1 MAGKGKVRWGLL
13 AAVVLLAA
21 AVGVTRLWRCDAP
34 SLWEDD
40 YLNLDRATMPLADMF
55 AVQQWQGPA
64 DTIFDFQP
72 PLIYALQ
79 HVCLAVDESSLAARV
94 PSLVAGV
101 LLPLFVWL
109 LGRRLFGAPAAWAA
123 CLLSVFL
130 VFPINYAQS
139 IKFYALFLTLSTA
152 SMWLLVRALALGDR
166 LSWAGYALAAALMG
180 YAGYQGLPTL
190 AVQGVYALG
199 TILWSGR
206 GQGGAALRRRLRPAV
221 LAFCGVAL
229 ALAPWLPAAFFIQ
242 AFLRD
247 PAVDPWAGLGPGFV
261 AKILA
266 EFIAPA
272 PDLAR
277 GWVVLWL
284 AACCLGATA
293 ALRQRRYGALGLLFL
308 WLGVMAVV
316 LVGSRSHLRGML
328 STRHFVLVFP
338 VLVLLA
344 GRGAAALGAGA
355 GRLLGDRR
363 VGKAGGPA
371 VAGLACL
378 ALAWPSLAAYP
389 AYYSRAMS
397 LDREFFQWLN
407 ETGGGRD
414 ALEFHGYK
422 RNTRRFAAR
431 WFLPGRFAEAG
442 SFDGPGYR
450 RIVHVDSMYTNAA
463 ATRPR
468 LPGLALKDFE
478 ALFTT
483 TRVSLAPAANRA
495 PLVVDPGP
503 DGVYRF
509 ADDFRGE
516 RFYEEAYRA
525 GNMSLDEELGLLR
538 PARYSLPAEATWAFE
553 AAPGQE
559 VSDIRLSVAA
569 ALYKQH
575 STMPADSTLTVEAS
589 FDGRD
594 WTSLGVI
601 GQEAFPLADGRPVTA
616 RRGFFEEIDFYHGRC
631 REARLDYAVPG
642 RLRGGERLYV
652 RVAYAPG
659 RVEGF
664 LNLADIGLTAAVRQE
679 RPAAPGE
686 TPLARQAAHLLANV
700 RAAPWREADAARDAG
715 LFAFATP
722 GHAALAGLGLPVG
735 TPGDGERFL
744 ARHPGLAP
752 ASVLHDRD
760 GGPALFLYDTTE
772 TDGGARLSAASPER
786 RLRGLPDFGD
796 GPASLRLTGNIV
808 MPTLR
813 LGDRE
818 LAVPVIAPRGS
829 VLTLTPGGAGRLFFA
844 PDWTDP
850 ARFAQAMSYAENLAP
865 SRRLRGELV
874 CQGEGACAFTYTF
887 VSALPVREV
896 RLKAFPQ
903 VYANPCRKC
912 PENAARVLASTDQG
926 KSWRP
931 LVAEAGGEECSW
943 TPPGRYVVRRL
954 RFDEPVTSLLL
965 SFRLERGEQAGFL
978 SPSWNV
984 DGMYVEADL
993 DARALPPLRLAGG
1006 DLDVSLA
1013 EPGENDFTLALR
1025 PGPWPLSERTA
1036 EK

>member
-1 MAGKGKVRWGLL
+1 MARPAWPRLGL
-13 AAVVLLAA
+13 AVAIVLLAA

-79 HVCLAVDESSLAARV
+79 HLCLAVDESSLAARV
-94 PSLVAGV
+94 PSLVAGM

-139 IKFYALFLTLSTA
+139 IKFYALFLTLATA
-152 SMWLLVRALALGDR
+152 SMWLLVRAVAEGDR
-166 LSWAGYALAAALMG
+166 LSWACYALAAALMG

-190 AVQGVYALG
+190 AVQGVYAAG

-206 GQGGAALRRRLRPAV
+206 GGGWAVRLRRLRPAV

-229 ALAPWLPAAFFIQ
+229 ALAPWLPAAFFLQ

-261 AKILA
+261 AKIVA
-266 EFIAPA
+266 EFIAPD

-284 AACCLGATA
+284 AACCLGVAA
-293 ALRQRRYGALGLLFL
+293 ALRERRYGAVGLLSL

-338 VLVLLA
+338 VLMLLA
-344 GRGAAALGAGA
+344 GRGAVALGAAA

-363 VGKAGGPA
+363 AGKACLPA

-389 AYYSRAMS
+389 AYYSRIMS
-397 LDREFFQWLN
+397 LDREFFQWLD
-407 ETGGGRD
+407 ETGGGGD

-431 WFLPGRFAEAG
+431 WHLPGRFAEAG

-450 RIVHVDSMYTNAA
+450 RIVHIDSVYTNAA

-468 LPGLALKDFE
+468 QPGLPLTEFD

-509 ADDFRGE
+509 ADDFRGP

-525 GNMSLDEELGLLR
+525 GNMTLDQELGLLR
-538 PARYSLPAEATWAFE
+538 PARYSRPAQATWAFE

-559 VSDIRLSVAA
+559 ASDIRLTVAA

-575 STMPADSTLTVEAS
+575 PARPADSTLTVEAS

-594 WTSLGVI
+594 WTPLGVI
-601 GQEAFPLADGRPVTA
+601 GQEAFPVVDGQPVTA
-616 RRGFFEEIDFYHGRC
+616 RRGFFEEIDFYHSRC
-631 REARLDYAVPG
+631 RETRRSYVVPG
-642 RLRGGERLYV
+642 KLAGGQRLYV
-652 RVAYAPG
+652 RVTYAPG
-659 RVEGF
+659 QVEGF
-664 LNLADIGLTAAVRQE
+664 LNLAGIELTAAVRRE
-679 RPAAPGE
+679 GTAAPGD

-700 RAAPWREADAARDAG
+700 RAAPWREAHDARDVG
-715 LFAFATP
+715 LFAFAAP
-722 GHAALAGLGLPVG
+722 GQAALADLGLPVG
-735 TPGDGERFL
+735 TPGEGERFL

-752 ASVLHDRD
+752 ASVLYDRE
-760 GGPALFLYDTTE
+760 GGEALFLYDTTLAE
-772 TDGGARLSAASPER
+772 GGARLSAAFPER
-786 RLRGLPDFGD
+786 RLRGLADFGD

-813 LGDRE
+813 LGDRT
-818 LAVPVIAPRGS
+818 LSVPVIAPRGS
-829 VLTLTPGGAGRLFFA
+829 VLTLTPGGAGRLYFV

-850 ARFAQAMSYAENLAP
+850 ARFTEAMTHAEELAP

-874 CQGEGACAFTYTF
+874 CRGDGGCAFTYTF
-887 VSALPVREV
+887 VSALPVREL
-896 RLKAFPQ
+896 RLKTFPQ

-912 PENAARVLASTDQG
+912 PENAARVFASIDQG

-931 LVAEAGGEECSW
+931 LVAETGGEECSW
-943 TPPGRYVVRRL
+943 TPPGRYVTRRL

-965 SFRLERGEQAGFL
+965 SFRMERGEQAGFL

-984 DGMYVEADL
+984 DGMYLEADL

-1006 DLDVSLA
+1006 DLNASLA
-1013 EPGENDFTLALR
+1013 EPGENDFTLTLR
-1025 PGPWPLSERTA
+1025 PGPWPLSGRTA
-1036 EK
+1036 AR